1 MCYIVGMYVATVPNR
16 NSPPAILLR
25 ESFRDSGQ
33 VKNRTLANLSHWPA
47 ARIEALR
54 ALLRG
59 DTLGAP
65 AAPLEQAFEIER
77 SSPHGHVAAVLG
89 TLRRLELDRLLGK
102 DSPLRKRV
110 IAMLVARVLEPRS
123 KLATARAL
131 NAATQTSTLGQ
142 VLELGA
148 VDEDDLYAAMD
159 WLLARQNEVEAALA
173 KRHLPDGSLVLY
185 DVSSTYFEGRCCPLA
200 KLGHSR
206 DGKPDR
212 PQIVFG
218 LLTNAEGC
226 PVTVEVFAGNT
237 SDPKTLASQITKL
250 RTRFGLQRIVL
261 VGDRGMITQARI
273 DQELASVEGLDWI
286 SALRAPSIA
295 GLVESGALQLSLFDQ
310 RDLAEISSPEFPGE
324 RLIVCKNPLLA
335 EERTRK
341 RTELLAATE
350 WALAHIAAATQRAK
364 RPLRGKEHIALRVG
378 TVLGRYKMGKHFTL
392 SISDSAF
399 SYARDEAAIQREAA
413 LDGFYVL
420 RTSVEASR
428 LSAEETVR
436 SYKRLAQVE
445 RAFRSLKSVDLHI
458 RPIHHRRAERVRAH
472 VFLCMLAYYL
482 EWHMRE
488 RLKPLLFDD
497 EDHAEARASRPSV
510 VAPARRS
517 ARAAA
522 KAASQRTHDGLPVH
536 SFRTL
541 LADLAT
547 LTKNRIRPKLKGA
560 PSFDMLATA
569 TPLQQRAFSL
579 LGTSPLL

>member
-1 MCYIVGMYVATVPNR
+1 MYITAVPNR

-25 ESFRDSGQ
+25 ESFREHGK

-59 DTLGAP
+59 DNVSSV
-65 AAPLEQAFEIER
+65 PLEQAFEIER

-89 TLRRLELDRLLGK
+89 TLERLELDRLLGK
-102 DSPLRKRV
+102 DSALRKRV
-110 IAMLVARVLEPRS
+110 IAMLVERVVGARS

-131 NAATQTSTLGQ
+131 NEATQTSTLGQ
-142 VLELGA
+142 LLGLGA
-148 VDEDDLYAAMD
+148 VDEDDLYEGMD
-159 WLLARQNEVEAALA
+159 WLLARQSEVEAALA
-173 KRHLPDGSLVLY
+173 KRHLADGSLVLY
-185 DVSSTYFEGRCCPLA
+185 DVSSTYFEGRSCPLA
-200 KLGHSR
+200 TLGHSR

-226 PVTVEVFAGNT
+226 PVAVEVFAGNT
-237 SDPKTLASQITKL
+237 SDPKTLGSQIAKV
-250 RTRFGLQRIVL
+250 RERFGLQRIVL

-273 DQELASVEGLDWI
+273 DNDLAGVEGLDWI
-286 SALRAPSIA
+286 SALRAPAIA
-295 GLVESGALQLSLFDQ
+295 GLVESGALQLSLFDR
-310 RDLAEISSPEFPGE
+310 RDLAEISSLEFPRE

-335 EERTRK
+335 EERSRK
-341 RTELLAATE
+341 RLELLAATE
-350 WALAHIAAATQRAK
+350 QALARIAAATQRAT
-364 RPLRGKEHIALRVG
+364 RALRGQDQIALRVG
-378 TVLGRYKMGKHFTL
+378 KVLGRYKMGKHFTL
-392 SISDSAF
+392 SISDTAF
-399 SYARDEAAIQREAA
+399 TYARDEAAIQREAA
-413 LDGFYVL
+413 LDGFYII

-445 RAFRSLKSVDLHI
+445 RAFRSLKTVDLHI

-472 VFLCMLAYYL
+472 VFLCMLAYYV

-497 EDHAEARASRPSV
+497 EDHADAQTSRPSV
-510 VAPARRS
+510 VAPAQRS
-517 ARAAA
+517 PRAAA
-522 KAASQRTHDGLPVH
+522 KAAAKRTQEGLPVH

-541 LADLAT
+541 LEDLAT
-547 LTKNRIRPKLKGA
+547 LTKNRIRPKLNGA
-560 PSFDMLATA
+560 PSFDMLTTP

-579 LGTSPLL
+579 LGTSPPL